1 MENEGIKSMSF
12 LFMVPLL
19 FIIGCIGLDF
29 VLIYKQKS
37 ELNKDLNYIIDLYKE
52 NNITR
57 ILSYSDENDFK
68 TSYYKVEGNKM
79 EFVVTK
85 EVKFKTPVPKVVYG
99 ELYKIEIK
107 KVIDIE

>member
-1 MENEGIKSMSF
+1 MENEGINSMSF
-12 LFMVPLL
+12 LFLVPLL

-29 VLIYKQKS
+29 VLIYKQRS
-37 ELNKDLNYIIDLYKE
+37 ELKNELDYVIDLYKE
-52 NNITR
+52 NNINR

-68 TSYYKVEGNKM
+68 TNYYKLDDNKI

-107 KVIDIE
+107 KVIYIE